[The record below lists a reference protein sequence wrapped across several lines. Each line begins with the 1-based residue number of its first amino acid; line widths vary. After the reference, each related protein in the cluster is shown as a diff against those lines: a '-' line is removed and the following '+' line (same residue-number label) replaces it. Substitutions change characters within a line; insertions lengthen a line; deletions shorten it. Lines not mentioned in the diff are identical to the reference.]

1 MQIYKYI
8 YNILYLRQNIFLII
22 IDRGANKAPLRTIYL
37 FSGPAVN

>member
-22 IDRGANKAPLRTIYL
+22 IDRGVNKAPQRTIYL
-37 FSGPAVN
+37 FSGSAVN